1 MAEPTLET
9 FRKWLQLEIIEAEMM
24 PESEDRNRRLIH
36 LESALQE
43 SMAFEAAWKIRAEA
57 EAQIT
62 QIDSSVRLVSAAPAE
77 SNQEQRTDICSS
89 CGETMNAELEFCS
102 SCGEFQ

>member
-77 SNQEQRTDICSS
+77 SNQEQRTLNPMQAVAC
-89 CGETMNAELEFCS
+89 TRFNTL
-102 SCGEFQ
+102 FQESLPH